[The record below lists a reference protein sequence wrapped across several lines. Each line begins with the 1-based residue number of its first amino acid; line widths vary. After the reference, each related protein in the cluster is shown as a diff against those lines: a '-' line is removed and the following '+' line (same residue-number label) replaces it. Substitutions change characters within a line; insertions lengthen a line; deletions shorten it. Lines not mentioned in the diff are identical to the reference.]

1 MSKKIKEVHKVINKL
16 RKEKSRI
23 NMTSKRL
30 LRRQVL
36 VFISLSNLMKFMVL
50 FCKHVVNINRALK
63 DIKSDIMAD
72 FIWADH
78 WGLTI
83 TIAFS
88 SDLSI
93 VKKYIK
99 NVDSIDLDNI
109 MMSRLSQLKSYLKIL
124 GILYLIENTNVP
136 INSDVVKRIIKSTYI
151 FNNIVL
157 TFKLRVIKASPKSD
171 IAFIWVD
178 I

>member
-1 MSKKIKEVHKVINKL
+1 
-16 RKEKSRI
+16 
-23 NMTSKRL
+23 
-30 LRRQVL
+30 
-36 VFISLSNLMKFMVL
+36 
-50 FCKHVVNINRALK
+50 
-63 DIKSDIMAD
+63 MAD